1 MLALGID
8 DFIQKRKNSPLCTLK
23 LFLFKTKGIRH
34 MIGFQNLYIFFGYF
48 ASTYRVIVSFEWN
61 ESL

>member
-1 MLALGID
+1 MY
-8 DFIQKRKNSPLCTLK
+8 SK

-34 MIGFQNLYIFFGYF
+34 MIGYIYIYICYF
-48 ASTYRVIVSFEWN
+48 ASIYRVIVSFEWN